1 MAAVVEAQRTYLIT
15 DAVLG
20 GTGQGGELV
29 GDVHDVVRAALA
41 GGLWPAF
48 PFA

>member
-1 MAAVVEAQRTYLIT
+1 MEAQRTYLIT

-20 GTGQGGELV
+20 GNGAGRELV

-41 GGLWPAF
+41 AGLWPAF